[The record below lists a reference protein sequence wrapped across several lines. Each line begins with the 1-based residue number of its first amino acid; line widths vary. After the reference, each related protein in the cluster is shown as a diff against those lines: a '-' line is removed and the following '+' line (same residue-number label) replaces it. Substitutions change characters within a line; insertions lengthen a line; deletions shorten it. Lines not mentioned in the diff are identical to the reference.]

1 MKTFDIIGPDEA
13 IRPALVEKINNLTK
27 PKGSLGM
34 LESLALQVGLIQQS
48 MTPILQHPQ
57 NIIFAADHGIVEEGV
72 SLSPKEITWQQISN
86 FLHGGAG
93 VNFLCRQ
100 HGFTLKIVDAGVD
113 YDLPYEKGTITDT
126 DFQSE
131 WLNLKFTPPETV
143 VMNTEEELQSVMK
156 QGQTTLEESSG
167 VELGD
172 DALSGTVYEM
182 MASSISGFP
191 NVSLVVEDAS
201 LENMTVD
208 QYFLAAQ
215 QMLDATGM
223 GYTYSDVTD
232 IQIAGQDFRIME
244 TSVAVND
251 YEVLQKYCTRKQGGK
266 FVSIIL
272 SYTTDT
278 TAEADEILAAFTPLN
293 TDTEAAPAE

>member
-1 MKTFDIIGPDEA
+1 MRKKSLFLPAVLAFSLCTSSVIPVLAEETAQTADTSTDTTNTDSEQEA
-13 IRPALVEKINNLTK
+13 NT
-27 PKGSLGM
+27 
-34 LESLALQVGLIQQS
+34 QS
-48 MTPILQHPQ
+48 
-57 NIIFAADHGIVEEGV
+57 AADSADDAADASDSAQKASED
-72 SLSPKEITWQQISN
+72 SADSTNSN
-86 FLHGGAG
+86 QNASD
-93 VNFLCRQ
+93 
-100 HGFTLKIVDAGVD
+100 T
-113 YDLPYEKGTITDT
+113 PYEKGTITDT

-143 VMNTEEELQSVMK
+143 VMNTEEELQSVMQ

-167 VELGD
+167 VELGE

-191 NVSLVVEDAS
+191 NVSLVVEDAA

-215 QMLDATGM
+215 QMLDATEM
-223 GYTYSDVTD
+223 GYTYSDLTD
-232 IQIAGQDFRIME
+232 AQIAGQDFRVME
-244 TSVAVND
+244 TSVTVND

-278 TAEADEILAAFTPLN
+278 TAEADEILAAFSPLN

>member
-1 MKTFDIIGPDEA
+1 MRRKKSLLI
-13 IRPALVEKINNLTK
+13 PAVLAF
-27 PKGSLGM
+27 SLCTGAVVPV
-34 LESLALQVGLIQQS
+34 LAEETSQ
-48 MTPILQHPQ
+48 TAD
-57 NIIFAADHGIVEEGV
+57 AADNEQETHTQ
-72 SLSPKEITWQQISN
+72 SATDTSDS
-86 FLHGGAG
+86 
-93 VNFLCRQ
+93 
-100 HGFTLKIVDAGVD
+100 
-113 YDLPYEKGTITDT
+113 PYEKGTITDT

-156 QGQTTLEESSG
+156 QGQTTLEEASG
-167 VELGD
+167 VELGE

-232 IQIAGQDFRIME
+232 IQIAGQISVLWKQVWQSMTMKFFRNIVPANRE
-244 TSVAVND
+244 ESLSPLFYHTPQIPQ
-251 YEVLQKYCTRKQGGK
+251 QKQMK
-266 FVSIIL
+266 FWQL
-272 SYTTDT
+272 
-278 TAEADEILAAFTPLN
+278 LLH
-293 TDTEAAPAE
+293 

>member
-1 MKTFDIIGPDEA
+1 MQRKNSLLIPAALALSLCSISVV
-13 IRPALVEKINNLTK
+13 PALA
-27 PKGSLGM
+27 
-34 LESLALQVGLIQQS
+34 ESTEQTAQADAASDNAAGNS
-48 MTPILQHPQ
+48 GAASESAAESSDTATES
-57 NIIFAADHGIVEEGV
+57 AAD
-72 SLSPKEITWQQISN
+72 T
-86 FLHGGAG
+86 
-93 VNFLCRQ
+93 
-100 HGFTLKIVDAGVD
+100 
-113 YDLPYEKGTITDT
+113 PYEKGTISDT

-143 VMNTEEELQSVMK
+143 VMNTEEELQSVMQ
-156 QGQTTLEESSG
+156 QGQSTLEESSG
-167 VELGD
+167 VELGE

-191 NVSLVVEDAS
+191 NVSLVVEDAAM
-201 LENMTVD
+201 ENMTVD

-223 GYTYSDVTD
+223 GYSYSDITEA
-232 IQIAGQDFRIME
+232 QIGGQDFQVME
-244 TSVAVND
+244 TSVTVND

-278 TAEADEILAAFTPLN
+278 TTEADEILAAFTPLN

>member
-1 MKTFDIIGPDEA
+1 MKRKSSLLIPAVLAFSLCTAPVLPVFAEA
-13 IRPALVEKINNLTK
+13 DAVTDTA
-27 PKGSLGM
+27 S
-34 LESLALQVGLIQQS
+34 SDTAS
-48 MTPILQHPQ
+48 
-57 NIIFAADHGIVEEGV
+57 D
-72 SLSPKEITWQQISN
+72 SPYQ
-86 FLHGGAG
+86 
-93 VNFLCRQ
+93 
-100 HGFTLKIVDAGVD
+100 
-113 YDLPYEKGTITDT
+113 KGTSTET
-126 DFQSE
+126 GFESE
-131 WLNLKFTPPETV
+131 WLNLKFTPPENII
-143 VMNTEEELQSVMK
+143 MNSEEELQSVMK
-156 QGQTTLEESSG
+156 QGQDTLEESSS
-167 VELGD
+167 LDFSD
-172 DALSGTVYEM
+172 DDLSGTVYEM

-232 IQIAGQDFRIME
+232 IQIAGQDFRVME

-251 YEVLQKYCTRKQGGK
+251 YEILQKYCTRKQGGK

>member
-1 MKTFDIIGPDEA
+1 MRRKKRVLIPAVLAFSLCTGAVVPVLAEETSQTADTADTTNTDNEQEA
-13 IRPALVEKINNLTK
+13 
-27 PKGSLGM
+27 S
-34 LESLALQVGLIQQS
+34 QS
-48 MTPILQHPQ
+48 
-57 NIIFAADHGIVEEGV
+57 AAD
-72 SLSPKEITWQQISN
+72 STD
-86 FLHGGAG
+86 GASG
-93 VNFLCRQ
+93 TAQGTADTSDSAQNTSEASADTKDSTQ
-100 HGFTLKIVDAGVD
+100 SATDTSD
-113 YDLPYEKGTITDT
+113 TPYEKGTITDT

-143 VMNTEEELQSVMK
+143 VMNTEEELQSVMQ
-156 QGQTTLEESSG
+156 QGQNTLEESSG
-167 VELGD
+167 VELGE

-191 NVSLVVEDAS
+191 NVSLVVEDAT

-232 IQIAGQDFRIME
+232 IQIAGQDFRVME
-244 TSVAVND
+244 TSVTVND

>member
-1 MKTFDIIGPDEA
+1 MLAFSLCSTSVIPVLAEDTDTVSGQTADTGTAEDAQNADSQDADSQDIDSQDIDPQDIDSQDADSQSED
-13 IRPALVEKINNLTK
+13 TK
-27 PKGSLGM
+27 EP
-34 LESLALQVGLIQQS
+34 
-48 MTPILQHPQ
+48 
-57 NIIFAADHGIVEEGV
+57 
-72 SLSPKEITWQQISN
+72 
-86 FLHGGAG
+86 
-93 VNFLCRQ
+93 
-100 HGFTLKIVDAGVD
+100 
-113 YDLPYEKGTITDT
+113 PYEKGTITDT

-143 VMNTEEELQSVMK
+143 VMNTEKELQSVMK
-156 QGQTTLEESSG
+156 QGQSTLEESSG
-167 VELGD
+167 VELGE

-182 MASSISGFP
+182 MASSVSGFP
-191 NVSLVVEDAS
+191 NVSLVVEDAA

-223 GYTYSDVTD
+223 GYTYSDITD
-232 IQIAGQDFRIME
+232 AQIAGQDFRVME
-244 TSVAVND
+244 TTVTIND

-278 TAEADEILAAFTPLN
+278 TAEADEILAAFTPLS

>member
-1 MKTFDIIGPDEA
+1 MRRKKSLFI
-13 IRPALVEKINNLTK
+13 PAVLAFSLCT
-27 PKGSLGM
+27 GSVVPVAAEDAGQT
-34 LESLALQVGLIQQS
+34 SD
-48 MTPILQHPQ
+48 
-57 NIIFAADHGIVEEGV
+57 AADYSADTEATADSQTRDSSTTDNTSADSTSADSTSADSTSADSTSDSNQTTGAESTSATSDSV
-72 SLSPKEITWQQISN
+72 SQDT
-86 FLHGGAG
+86 
-93 VNFLCRQ
+93 
-100 HGFTLKIVDAGVD
+100 
-113 YDLPYEKGTITDT
+113 PYEKGTITDT

-143 VMNTEEELQSVMK
+143 VMNTEEELQSVMQ

-167 VELGD
+167 VELGEN
-172 DALSGTVYEM
+172 ALSGTVYEM

-191 NVSLVVEDAS
+191 NVSLVVEDAA

-223 GYTYSDVTD
+223 GYTYSDLTD
-232 IQIAGQDFRIME
+232 LQIAGQDFRVME
-244 TSVAVND
+244 TSVSVND

-278 TAEADEILAAFTPLN
+278 TAEADEILAAFSPLN

>member
-1 MKTFDIIGPDEA
+1 MGICYNECIERSEFSLWLINFQGDTEFMRKKKCLLI
-13 IRPALVEKINNLTK
+13 PAMLAF
-27 PKGSLGM
+27 SLCGISV
-34 LESLALQVGLIQQS
+34 LSVLAENTEQ
-48 MTPILQHPQ
+48 TAD
-57 NIIFAADHGIVEEGV
+57 AADSSADTENTADEQTADEKTTADGQTADSTDTASEADTG
-72 SLSPKEITWQQISN
+72 ST
-86 FLHGGAG
+86 AD
-93 VNFLCRQ
+93 
-100 HGFTLKIVDAGVD
+100 T
-113 YDLPYEKGTITDT
+113 PYEKGTITDT

-131 WLNLKFTPPETV
+131 WLNLKFTPLETV
-143 VMNTEEELQSVMK
+143 VMNTEEELQSVMQ
-156 QGQTTLEESSG
+156 QGQSTLEESSG
-167 VELGD
+167 VELGE

-191 NVSLVVEDAS
+191 NVSVVVEDAA
-201 LENMTVD
+201 LENMTVE

-232 IQIAGQDFRIME
+232 TQIAEQDFQVME
-244 TSVAVND
+244 TSVTIND

>member
-1 MKTFDIIGPDEA
+1 MRRKNSLLI
-13 IRPALVEKINNLTK
+13 PAVLAF
-27 PKGSLGM
+27 SLCTVPV
-34 LESLALQVGLIQQS
+34 LPVLAEDAAQTADG
-48 MTPILQHPQ
+48 TDT
-57 NIIFAADHGIVEEGV
+57 AADAADTEDTQTTDTTGSDQTGDTQTAADGTQGADTQNT
-72 SLSPKEITWQQISN
+72 SDSGQSN
-86 FLHGGAG
+86 DTADTAD
-93 VNFLCRQ
+93 Q
-100 HGFTLKIVDAGVD
+100 DT
-113 YDLPYEKGTITDT
+113 PYEKGIITDT
-126 DFQSE
+126 DYQSA

-143 VMNTEEELQSVMK
+143 VMNTEEELQSVMQ
-156 QGQTTLEESSG
+156 QGQSTLEESSG
-167 VELGD
+167 VELGE

-191 NVSLVVEDAS
+191 NVSVVVEDAA

-215 QMLDATGM
+215 QMLDATQM
-223 GYTYSDVTD
+223 GYTYSEVTD
-232 IQIAGQDFRIME
+232 TQIAGQDFRVME
-244 TSVAVND
+244 TSVTVND

>member
-1 MKTFDIIGPDEA
+1 MGICYNECIERSEFSLWLINFQEDTEFMRKKKGLLI
-13 IRPALVEKINNLTK
+13 PAMLAF
-27 PKGSLGM
+27 SLCGISV
-34 LESLALQVGLIQQS
+34 LPVLAENTEQ
-48 MTPILQHPQ
+48 
-57 NIIFAADHGIVEEGV
+57 AADSADTASEADTG
-72 SLSPKEITWQQISN
+72 STSDT
-86 FLHGGAG
+86 
-93 VNFLCRQ
+93 
-100 HGFTLKIVDAGVD
+100 
-113 YDLPYEKGTITDT
+113 PYEKGTITDT

-143 VMNTEEELQSVMK
+143 VMNTEEELQSVMQ
-156 QGQTTLEESSG
+156 QGQSTLEESSG
-167 VELGD
+167 VELGE

-191 NVSLVVEDAS
+191 NVSVVVEDAA
-201 LENMTVD
+201 LENMTVE

-232 IQIAGQDFRIME
+232 TQIAGQDFQVME
-244 TSVAVND
+244 TSVTIND

>member
-1 MKTFDIIGPDEA
+1 MRKKKCLLI
-13 IRPALVEKINNLTK
+13 PAVLAFSLCA
-27 PKGSLGM
+27 GSVFPV
-34 LESLALQVGLIQQS
+34 LAEDAAQTADAASAENGTDGQADGGAE
-48 MTPILQHPQ
+48 
-57 NIIFAADHGIVEEGV
+57 NAADG
-72 SLSPKEITWQQISN
+72 Q
-86 FLHGGAG
+86 AG
-93 VNFLCRQ
+93 DSAEDTTADQAADNTNTGSTADV
-100 HGFTLKIVDAGVD
+100 GSAADAQDV
-113 YDLPYEKGTITDT
+113 PYEKGTITDT
-126 DFQSE
+126 NFQSE

-143 VMNTEEELQSVMK
+143 VMNTEEELQSVMQ
-156 QGQTTLEESSG
+156 QGQSTLEESSG
-167 VELGD
+167 VELGE

-191 NVSLVVEDAS
+191 NVSVVVEDAA
-201 LENMTVD
+201 LENMTVE

-223 GYTYSDVTD
+223 GYTYSDITD
-232 IQIAGQDFRIME
+232 TQIAGQDFRVME
-244 TSVAVND
+244 TSVTIND
-251 YEVLQKYCTRKQGGK
+251 YDVLQKYCTRKQGGK

>member
-1 MKTFDIIGPDEA
+1 MTQSAYQILLISLMKKAPSQT
-13 IRPALVEKINNLTK
+13 
-27 PKGSLGM
+27 
-34 LESLALQVGLIQQS
+34 LI
-48 MTPILQHPQ
+48 
-57 NIIFAADHGIVEEGV
+57 FRV
-72 SLSPKEITWQQISN
+72 K
-86 FLHGGAG
+86 
-93 VNFLCRQ
+93 
-100 HGFTLKIVDAGVD
+100 
-113 YDLPYEKGTITDT
+113 
-126 DFQSE
+126 

-232 IQIAGQDFRIME
+232 IQIARQDFRVME

-251 YEVLQKYCTRKQGGK
+251 YEVLQKYCTRKTGRK
-266 FVSIIL
+266 VCLHYFIIHHRYH
-272 SYTTDT
+272 SRSR
-278 TAEADEILAAFTPLN
+278 
-293 TDTEAAPAE
+293 

>member
-1 MKTFDIIGPDEA
+1 MRKKKCLLI
-13 IRPALVEKINNLTK
+13 PAMLAF
-27 PKGSLGM
+27 SLCGISV
-34 LESLALQVGLIQQS
+34 L
-48 MTPILQHPQ
+48 PILAENTEQTAD
-57 NIIFAADHGIVEEGV
+57 AADSSADTENTADEQTADEKTTADGQTADSADTASEADTG
-72 SLSPKEITWQQISN
+72 ST
-86 FLHGGAG
+86 
-93 VNFLCRQ
+93 
-100 HGFTLKIVDAGVD
+100 TDT
-113 YDLPYEKGTITDT
+113 PYEKGTITDT

-143 VMNTEEELQSVMK
+143 VMNTEEELQSVMQ
-156 QGQTTLEESSG
+156 QGQSTLEESSG
-167 VELGD
+167 VELGE

-191 NVSLVVEDAS
+191 NVSVVVEDAA
-201 LENMTVD
+201 LENMTVE

-232 IQIAGQDFRIME
+232 TQIAEQDFQVME
-244 TSVAVND
+244 TSVTIND